1 LAELGAAGLQ
11 PLVFAIAKAM
21 TAKNASFQQQ
31 ISISKWILYFSTVTY
46 FYLDSLCF

>member
-21 TAKNASFQQQ
+21 TATIAQAG
-31 ISISKWILYFSTVTY
+31 STSTRGDTRFLIMVIIKK
-46 FYLDSLCF
+46 